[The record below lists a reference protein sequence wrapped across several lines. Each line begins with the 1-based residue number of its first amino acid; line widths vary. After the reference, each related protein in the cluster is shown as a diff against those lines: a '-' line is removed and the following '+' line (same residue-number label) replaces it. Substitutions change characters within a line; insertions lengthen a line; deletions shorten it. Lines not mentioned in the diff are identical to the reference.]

1 MKIECT
7 CSICGNNFEKPQN
20 EYNRKVRLGK
30 TNFYC
35 SLSCSGKRNNNLI
48 MIAEH
53 SIPYH
58 FKGGENRILTKEGRL
73 LKSMKE
79 FCRRIRRRKHF
90 DKEILPEELLT
101 IWENQNGKCIYTDVS
116 LVLPFTPNYSKV
128 TKNYKASIDRI
139 DSTKPYMVDNV
150 QFVSIT
156 INNLKSDMSKTDITQ
171 FFNII
176 KG

>member
-1 MKIECT
+1 
-7 CSICGNNFEKPQN
+7 
-20 EYNRKVRLGK
+20 
-30 TNFYC
+30 
-35 SLSCSGKRNNNLI
+35 
-48 MIAEH
+48 MIKEH
-53 SIPYH
+53 SAPYY

-101 IWENQNGKCIYTDVS
+101 IWENQNGKCIYTGVS
-116 LVLPFTPNYSKV
+116 LVLPFSNRYSKV

-139 DSTKPYMVDNV
+139 DSTKPYAIDNV

-156 INNLKSDMSKTDITQ
+156 INNLKSDMPEADVNEFLSIISK
-171 FFNII
+171 
-176 KG
+176 